1 MKTSHNLIFK
11 YIRDEYYPPVSL
23 TLEWFFDGSFAIHCG
38 SIRELSCVFHWQGIY
53 STVVLLVYILSYTH
67 AQKGSHRISTAAIA
81 AAD

>member
-1 MKTSHNLIFK
+1 MKISHNLIFK

-53 STVVLLVYILSYTH
+53 STVVVHTYSILTGLRLY
-67 AQKGSHRISTAAIA
+67 A
-81 AAD
+81 AAPLYTVLL